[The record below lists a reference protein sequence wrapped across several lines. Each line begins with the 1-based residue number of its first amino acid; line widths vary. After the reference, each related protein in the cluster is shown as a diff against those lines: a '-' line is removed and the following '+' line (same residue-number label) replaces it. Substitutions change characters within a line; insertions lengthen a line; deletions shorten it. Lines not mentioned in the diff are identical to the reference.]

1 MEFTEISE
9 EEFGKFASTH
19 ELRSYL
25 QTPEMAHSKQQD
37 GWGYYYVGIK
47 KNNKLICATLLLEY
61 QGKFYKTFTSPRG
74 YLIDFRDKELLQF
87 FTKEIKKFIKK
98 KKGAF
103 LNIEPKILYKQRD
116 MNGEIVEN
124 GFDNS
129 DIYDNL
135 INLGYKHN
143 GFYLDLDPRK
153 QVRWAYV
160 IDLEGKTE
168 DELFKDFKP
177 NTRNIIRKAM
187 KYGITTREL
196 EYEELAIFKDLV
208 TSSGELKNFKS
219 APLSYY
225 QKMYNLFHPLQ
236 QIKFLVAEIHIP
248 TYISVLNDEIQDYQS
263 KMANLKDNAESK
275 RKEYET
281 QINNLSKKIE
291 EAKEKF
297 SQDKEKMI
305 LAGGMFIN
313 YGTEIVYV
321 FSGTSSYYRNFQAQY
336 LVQWDMIRFAVKN
349 NYKVY
354 NFYGISG
361 NFSKEDKRHG
371 LYEFK
376 KSFGGHVIEYIGDFD
391 LVVDPIKYKLRQVLK
406 KLGRR

>member
-1 MEFTEISE
+1 MVFCELSEKEFRD
-9 EEFGKFASTH
+9 FASTH

-25 QTPEMAHSKQQD
+25 QTPEMAESKKKD
-37 GWGYYYVGIK
+37 GWNYYYVGVK
-47 KNNKLICATLLLEY
+47 KNNKILCATLLLEY
-61 QGKFYKTFTSPRG
+61 KGRFYKTFTSPRG
-74 YLIDFRDKELLQF
+74 YLIDFRDKELLTF
-87 FTKEIKKFIKK
+87 FTKKIKKFIKK
-98 KKGAF
+98 KNGAF

-116 MNGEIVEN
+116 MNGQIVEN

-129 DIYDNL
+129 DIYNIL
-135 INLGYKHN
+135 IDLGYKHN
-143 GFYLDLDPRK
+143 GFYLDLDSRK

-168 DELFKDFKP
+168 EEIFNDFKP
-177 NTRNIIRKAM
+177 NTRNIIRKAI

-196 EYEELAIFKDLV
+196 EYDELDIFKELV

-225 QKMYNLFHPLQ
+225 QKMYNLFHPLK

-248 TYISVLNDEIQDYQS
+248 TYIDVLNDEVKDYQ
-263 KMANLKDNAESK
+263 KKIANLKDNADSK

-281 QINNLSKKIE
+281 QISNLNKKIE
-291 EAKEKF
+291 ETKEKF
-297 SQDKEKMI
+297 SEDAEKMI

-336 LVQWDMIRFAVKN
+336 LVQWDMIKFAINN

-361 NFSKEDKRHG
+361 NFSKDDKRHG

-376 KSFGGHVIEYIGDFD
+376 KSFGGNVIEYIGDFD
-391 LVVDPIKYKLRQVLK
+391 LVVDPIKYYLK
-406 KLGRR
+406 KIFKK